1 MTTKTTDT
9 GNDKVAKLTKIYL
22 KIKAARAE
30 GSAEFKAA
38 DGVLEAQQDKIKA
51 ALLGYCKEEGIES
64 VRTSE
69 GLFYRSVKT
78 RYWATDWD
86 SIYTYVRDKD
96 MPELFEKRL
105 AQGVIKD
112 LAESGELPTGV
123 NANSEYTLTV
133 RNK

>member
-38 DGVLEAQQDKIKA
+38 NGVLEAQQDKIKA